1 MKLKTIGYITLGMA
15 AAQDEKLLP
24 MGSANPLGSTAQD
37 MFRYN
42 NLYDS
47 LNASVSSVFKK
58 YDLEEP
64 IQQMKSIILNATFV
78 EDLFWTNDRKPFL
91 EKAIEPISQSIA
103 YMDGPSFVDTMS

>member
-1 MKLKTIGYITLGMA
+1 MNFKTIGYITLGMA

-24 MGSANPLGSTAQD
+24 MGSAAPLGSSQPD

-42 NLYDS
+42 NLYES
-47 LNASVSSVFKK
+47 LNDSISYVFKN

-78 EDLFWTNDRKPFL
+78 EDLLWTNNRKPFL
-91 EKAIEPISQSIA
+91 EKAIEPLSQSLA
-103 YMDGPSFVDTMS
+103 